1 MTSSKSRIQRKSQI
15 NAPTHIAGK
24 KLSAHLSES
33 LQSQFNRRTARICTG
48 DTVTVLR
55 GAKNIRGTEGKV
67 VKVSTTDGRVAI
79 DGVTINQADGTAVA
93 RPIHASNVVITK
105 LNLNDTWRKNMLSRK
120 GGLDSE

>member
-1 MTSSKSRIQRKSQI
+1 MTSSKSKIQRKTQI

-24 KLSAHLSES
+24 KLSAHLSEG
-33 LQSQFNRRTARICTG
+33 LKNQFSRRTARICTG

-67 VKVSTTDGRVAI
+67 TKVSTASGRISI
-79 DGVTINQADGTAVA
+79 DGITINQADGTAVA

-105 LNLNDTWRKNMLSRK
+105 LNLDDTWRKNMFSRK
-120 GGLDSE
+120 GGQNSE